1 MISPE
6 QCRMARAGLG
16 WSARDLASAARVG
29 LATVQRF
36 ETGQVTPI
44 PATVTAM
51 QRALETAGIEFRSDG
66 SVRLNS
72 DVAAAAGS

>member
-36 ETGQVTPI
+36 ENGQVTPI
-44 PATVTAM
+44 PATLTAI
-51 QRALETAGIEFRSDG
+51 QRALETAGVEFRLDG
-66 SVRLNS
+66 SVRLNAGA
-72 DVAAAAGS
+72 AAAAGS

>member
-1 MISPE
+1 
-6 QCRMARAGLG
+6 MARAGLG

-51 QRALETAGIEFRSDG
+51 QRTLETAGIEFRSDG

-72 DVAAAAGS
+72 DVAAAAES